1 MSSEP
6 QAGILEVASEH
17 GEKKVVEGSSA
28 VPHPPGFVG
37 RTDDAGENVED
48 EKREPDE
55 THDRGSEA
63 QGGNVKN
70 QSMMS
75 AFRDFFLAA
84 FSDSYSYQD
93 VRSILWVS
101 ILEARRLSEPLRI
114 SLYPIRFST
123 MVVVGP
129 TQPTARFREAANPF
143 RRNKIVFG
151 RKTHPDRTTSW
162 SHLHRTIPAE
172 NGERSLL
179 PLRSDS
185 ITRTT

>member
-17 GEKKVVEGSSA
+17 GERKVVEGSSA
-28 VPHPPGFVG
+28 VQHQRGFVG

-55 THDRGSEA
+55 AHDRGSEA

-93 VRSILWVS
+93 VRNIVWVS
-101 ILEARRLSEPLRI
+101 ITCI
-114 SLYPIRFST
+114 GNT
-123 MVVVGP
+123 
-129 TQPTARFREAANPF
+129 
-143 RRNKIVFG
+143 
-151 RKTHPDRTTSW
+151 KTF
-162 SHLHRTIPAE
+162 
-172 NGERSLL
+172 
-179 PLRSDS
+179 
-185 ITRTT
+185 